1 MQLGFVFVS
10 CFFVFSNFFVSMI
23 YFTKFCWNF
32 DKHPF
37 GMGFFFSFFF
47 FLFYVL
53 YQFCVF
59 LFYLLDSWIT
69 VIKIRNVALYS
80 IKLGE
85 EALSVWDK
93 DKKEVN
99 LGKNQQRA
107 IYLLLYVH
115 IYFRLVNILDVL
127 VPQSCFSLNVLFS
140 SSCNAVSKQ
149 GVGIH

>member
-10 CFFVFSNFFVSMI
+10 CFFVFSNFFVNMI

-37 GMGFFFSFFF
+37 GMRFF
-47 FLFYVL
+47 FLF
-53 YQFCVF
+53 F
-59 LFYLLDSWIT
+59 LPILCSLSILRFSFLSAGFLNNSN
-69 VIKIRNVALYS
+69 KKRNVALYS

-85 EALSVWDK
+85 EALSVWGK

-99 LGKNQQRA
+99 LGKNQQTE

-115 IYFRLVNILDVL
+115 IYFRLVHILDVL

-140 SSCNAVSKQ
+140 SSCNAASKQ